1 MLHPY
6 EIAKCQQT
14 TMVRRSCLTCTAFI
28 PAEGN
33 HVSLCANRVSIDIRS
48 IGSEKISKLTLK
60 PGPDDWYSCH
70 HTQKEDQQKDTV
82 LGLFWQRL
90 VSSKNQ
96 VAEINQSA

>member
-6 EIAKCQQT
+6 EIDKCQEM

-33 HVSLCANRVSIDIRS
+33 HVSLCANRVSIDIPS
-48 IGSEKISKLTLK
+48 MGNEKISKLTLE
-60 PGPDDWYSCH
+60 PGPDDWCSCH
-70 HTQKEDQQKDTV
+70 HTHEEDQQKDTV

-96 VAEINQSA
+96 GAEINQSA